1 MLGVGL
7 GNGSAR
13 VDAERA
19 QYASDAAG
27 VARVTAPAADGRPH
41 AGAGRAVSKLWAMDT
56 NDPGPRPVS
65 PASLGTP
72 TADFVQD
79 VRRAVEVC
87 RATPA
92 LPALTTLLAIA
103 IAYSSSAAPA
113 HTLLAFVGLLFI
125 GWVGSERLW
134 FLRAYTG
141 RTLSVRSALRA
152 SLHYWPRV
160 ICLFLLLGL
169 ITVPLSIPIILATV
183 HAGAGSGTRPAH
195 VDLPAWALVYSAL
208 LSLMIDFALTFVT
221 PALIYTNRSARTALG
236 IGLRLLRQTWP
247 HAAPYVL
254 IPPLA
259 LVILSRLTGDQV
271 SWLGG
276 TVIVISYVLNLIA
289 KGATASYYLRLVAPA
304 GPDGDFDSQLR

>member
-1 MLGVGL
+1 MS
-7 GNGSAR
+7 N
-13 VDAERA
+13 
-19 QYASDAAG
+19 
-27 VARVTAPAADGRPH
+27 
-41 AGAGRAVSKLWAMDT
+41 LWAVDT
-56 NDPGPRPVS
+56 NDPGPRPV
-65 PASLGTP
+65 AAGSLGTP

-160 ICLFLLLGL
+160 LSLFLLLGL
-169 ITVPLSIPIILATV
+169 ITVPLSIPIIVATV

-195 VDLPAWALVYSAL
+195 VNLPAWALVYSAL

-221 PALIYTNRSARTALG
+221 PALIYTNRSARAALG

-271 SWLGG
+271 GWLGG

-304 GPDGDFDSQLR
+304 GPDGDVDAHLP